1 MDLKS
6 KTFLI
11 IFLPVL
17 FFAFQDNQGQDI
29 LTPPDLLALKSCS
42 GTRLSPDGT
51 QILYSVSTPR
61 GANESPGRSRSTY
74 WKMTLKDGSAG
85 PLFDNEI
92 NGSSPRWSQD
102 GKTIG
107 FLYSK
112 ENGTKQVWA
121 MPAGGG
127 EIVQLTHADSDVSYF
142 RWNPGGGGLA
152 YLALTPASGKE
163 KELKDRG
170 YGFIY
175 YEENLKTRIFFQP
188 VLTGTGCLQE
198 PGSLQ
203 KI

>member
-11 IFLPVL
+11 IFLPLLV
-17 FFAFQDNQGQDI
+17 FAFQDNQGQDI
-29 LTPPDLLALKSCS
+29 LTPPDLLALKSCR
-42 GTRLSPDGT
+42 GIQLSPDGG

-74 WKMTLKDGSAG
+74 WKMTLKDGTAG
-85 PLFDNEI
+85 PLFDIEI
-92 NGSSPRWSQD
+92 KASSPRWSPD

-107 FLYSK
+107 FLYGK
-112 ENGTKQVWA
+112 ENGTKQVWS

-127 EIVQLTHADSDVSYF
+127 EIVQLTNAESDVSYF

-152 YLALTPASGKE
+152 YLALTSASGKE

-175 YEENLKTRIFFQP
+175 YEET
-188 VLTGTGCLQE
+188 
-198 PGSLQ
+198 
-203 KI
+203 